1 MENRF
6 EHNPP
11 EERTD
16 WGKYGSP
23 LPPLFPNSEVQ
34 QQQYVEPLQRTLC
47 VRVREMLPHLLEN
60 DGTIRPEM
68 ATAVYGHLSVCPHC
82 SREFEEMQRV
92 VALVEALAPPELTQ
106 DFAPLIMQRI
116 QTNMNTLH
124 DGVPLRPLSPVGS
137 RVGSASVHDTA
148 PKQTN
153 TTVKVTRGIQK
164 TRNTTH
170 STSLLESATLTGQK
184 LLASVVLMTVIVF
197 FLSTA
202 WGREV
207 LGVTVESAAGWIGQI
222 VGGLKSTP
230 LVGPLAD
237 AIYGTL
243 AQVGETLASSFRI
256 LGANAVRG
264 LAIDAAL
271 CAGGYYFLVARRN
284 NRQNF
289 VH

>member
-16 WGKYGSP
+16 WGKYVT
-23 LPPLFPNSEVQ
+23 PPNYGRLEEQNVT
-34 QQQYVEPLQRTLC
+34 PLQRTLC

-82 SREFEEMQRV
+82 SHEFEEMQRV
-92 VALVEALAPPELTQ
+92 VALVEALAPPEMTQ

-116 QTNMNTLH
+116 QSNMTTLH
-124 DGVPLRPLSPVGS
+124 DGVPLRPLSPAGS
-137 RVGSASVHDTA
+137 SVSSAPVHDA
-148 PKQTN
+148 PKQKS
-153 TTVKVTRGIQK
+153 VKVTRGIQ
-164 TRNTTH
+164 TTH
-170 STSLLESATLTGQK
+170 QQQTTQNFSVLESATQTGQR
-184 LLASVVLMTVIVF
+184 LLASVILMTVIVF

-207 LGVTVESAAGWIGQI
+207 LGVTLESATHWLGQI

-230 LVGPLAD
+230 LVGSLAD
-237 AIYGTL
+237 SIYGTL
-243 AQVGETLASSFRI
+243 TQIGETLASSYRI

-284 NRQNF
+284 NKQKF